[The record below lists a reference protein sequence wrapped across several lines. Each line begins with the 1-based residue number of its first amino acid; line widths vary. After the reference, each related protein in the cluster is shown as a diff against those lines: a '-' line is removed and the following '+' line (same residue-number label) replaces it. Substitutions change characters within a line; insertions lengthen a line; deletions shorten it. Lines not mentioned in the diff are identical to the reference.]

1 MECAR
6 CKQTILEGESYN
18 YYGKILCEDCYI
30 QAIEPPRTCD
40 VAAVHAAKTHREMY
54 GQTGTEGLTDQ
65 QKNIFEY
72 VKKHNKATK
81 SELSSTFGL
90 SDSELDRQIS
100 VLRHCEIIKARKIE
114 NEIYIVP
121 FDLE

>member
-6 CKQTILEGESYN
+6 CKQTVPEGDSYN

-40 VAAVHAAKTHREMY
+40 VAAVHAAKTHREMF
-54 GQTGTEGLTDQ
+54 GQTGTEGLTEQ
-65 QKNIFEY
+65 QKDIVEY
-72 VKKHNKATK
+72 VNKQNKATK
-81 SELSSTFGL
+81 PELISTFGL
-90 SDSELDRQIS
+90 SAPELDRLIA
-100 VLRHCEIIKARKIE
+100 VLRHCELIKARKIE
-114 NEIYIVP
+114 TEVYIVP

>member
-6 CKQTILEGESYN
+6 CNQIVPEDETYN

-40 VAAVHAAKTHREMY
+40 VAAVHAAKTHREML
-54 GQTGTEGLTDQ
+54 GQTGTDGLTEL

-81 SELSSTFGL
+81 PELISSFGL
-90 SDSELDRQIS
+90 SVPELDRLIS
-100 VLRHCEIIKARKIE
+100 VLRHCELIKARKIE

>member
-6 CKQTILEGESYN
+6 CKQTVPEGESYN
-18 YYGKILCEDCYI
+18 YYGKTLCEDCYI

-40 VAAVHAAKTHREMY
+40 VAAVHAAKTHREMF
-54 GQTGTEGLTDQ
+54 GQTGTEGLTEQ

-72 VKKHNKATK
+72 VKKQNKATK
-81 SELSSTFGL
+81 PELISTFGL
-90 SDSELDRQIS
+90 SALELERLIA
-100 VLRHCEIIKARKIE
+100 VLRHCELIRARKIE
-114 NEIYIVP
+114 NEIYIIP

>member
-6 CKQTILEGESYN
+6 CKQAIPEGESYDRH
-18 YYGKILCEDCYI
+18 GKILCEDCYI
-30 QAIEPPRTCD
+30 LEIEPPRTCD

-54 GQTGTEGLTDQ
+54 GQTGTEGLTEQ
-65 QKNIFEY
+65 QKIIFEY
-72 VKKHNKATK
+72 VKKHNQATK
-81 SELSSTFGL
+81 PELISTFDM
-90 SDSELDRQIS
+90 SAPELDRLIA
-100 VLRHCEIIKARKIE
+100 VLRHCELIKARKIE

>member
-6 CKQTILEGESYN
+6 CKVTIPEGDSYN
-18 YYGKILCEDCYI
+18 YYGKTLCEDCYI
-30 QAIEPPRTCD
+30 QAIDPPRTCD
-40 VAAVHAAKTHREMY
+40 VAAVHAAKTHREMF
-54 GQTGTEGLTDQ
+54 GQEGTEGLTEQ
-65 QKNIFEY
+65 QKNIVEY

-81 SELSSTFGL
+81 SELISTFDL
-90 SDSELDRQIS
+90 SAPELDRLIA
-100 VLRHCEIIKARKIE
+100 VLRHCELIKARKIE

>member
-1 MECAR
+1 MECAQ
-6 CKQTILEGESYN
+6 CKQTVPEGESYN

-40 VAAVHAAKTHREMY
+40 VAAVHAAKTHRELF
-54 GQTGTEGLTDQ
+54 GQTGTEGLTEQ
-65 QKNIFEY
+65 QKNIYDY
-72 VKKHNKATK
+72 VKKNDKATK
-81 SELSSTFGL
+81 PELISTFGL
-90 SDSELDRQIS
+90 SVSELDRLVS
-100 VLRHCEIIKARKIE
+100 VLRHCELIKARKIE

>member
-1 MECAR
+1 MECAH
-6 CKQTILEGESYN
+6 CKQTVPEYDSYN

-40 VAAVHAAKTHREMY
+40 VAAVHAAKTHREMF
-54 GQTGTEGLTDQ
+54 GQTGTDGLTEQ
-65 QKNIFEY
+65 QKDIFEH

-81 SELSSTFGL
+81 SELISIFGL
-90 SDSELDRQIS
+90 SASELDRLIS
-100 VLRHCEIIKARKIE
+100 VLRHCELIKARKIE

>member
-6 CKQTILEGESYN
+6 CKQTIPEGDNYN
-18 YYGKILCEDCYI
+18 YYGKTLCEDCYI

-40 VAAVHAAKTHREMY
+40 VAAVHAAKTHREMH
-54 GQTGTEGLTDQ
+54 GQTGTEGLTEL
-65 QKNIFEY
+65 QKNIYDY
-72 VKKHNKATK
+72 VKNNNKATK
-81 SELSSTFGL
+81 PELISTFGL
-90 SDSELDRQIS
+90 SASELDRLIP
-100 VLRHCEIIKARKIE
+100 VLRHCELIKARKIE